1 MTLPATAVDATPSPP
16 YSVSSRDAS
25 PSARV
30 TSAPSSLP
38 TATSVSDAI
47 DASTDTADHANHLR
61 DSHLAEEVARRR
73 TFAIISHPD
82 AGKTTLTE
90 KLLLYGGAVQMAGSV
105 SARQHQRQTQSDW
118 MDIEKERGISISSTM
133 LAFPYSGRQ
142 LNLLDTPG
150 HQDFSED
157 TYRTLTAVDSAVM
170 VLDAAR
176 GIQAQTLKLFEV
188 CRSRHTPIFTFINK
202 MDRPGRHPLDLL
214 DEIERVLEMK
224 TYPLNW
230 PIGDGPDFKGVYD
243 RQTHEIHLYERTQ
256 RGARRAPVR
265 MTSLDDPALDDL
277 IGSQRALTLRDD
289 LELLD
294 AVGSHFDQAA
304 VLRGDLTPV
313 SFGSALTNFGVQ
325 LFLDTFVDLAPS
337 PAAVATSST
346 IVQPEDPGFSGF
358 IFKVQANMDPRHRDR
373 IAFLRVVSGTFSRDM
388 EVWNP
393 RLQKKI
399 RMARPMRLFG
409 NDREVIDEA
418 FPGDVVGLINPGQF
432 KIGDTISEG
441 SVGSFPPL
449 PRFQPEHFAA
459 LRHTAADRYKQF
471 LKGLSQIE
479 EEGAIQLLYPVS
491 GGKREPILAAVGQ
504 LQYDVVRYRL
514 EAEYNVATVIEPLT
528 FQIARWVT
536 GNAAEIALLGD
547 GRGRLRAEDRD
558 GQTVLLFSSE
568 WDLRYAEENSTDVTF
583 SATPSGEP
591 VSH

>member
-1 MTLPATAVDATPSPP
+1 MSSPASTFEHLPFQPQPQPSDFAFGAQTTTPPM
-16 YSVSSRDAS
+16 
-25 PSARV
+25 
-30 TSAPSSLP
+30 
-38 TATSVSDAI
+38 TATGTATTE
-47 DASTDTADHANHLR
+47 ASRIGERPAQR
-61 DSHLAEEVARRR
+61 DVHGLAGEVARRR

-90 KLLLYGGAVQMAGSV
+90 KLLLYGGAVQLAGSV
-105 SARQHQRQTQSDW
+105 TARQHQRQTQSDW

-133 LAFPYSGRQ
+133 LAFPYAGRQ

-188 CRSRHTPIFTFINK
+188 CRARRTPIFTFINK
-202 MDRPGRHPLDLL
+202 LDRPGRHPLDLL
-214 DEIERVLEMK
+214 DEIERVLELK
-224 TYPLNW
+224 TYPINW

-243 RQTHEIHLYERTQ
+243 RLTGHIHLYERTQ

-265 MTSLDDPALDDL
+265 VSSLDDPALDQL
-277 IGSQRALTLRDD
+277 IGAQRAVALRDD

-294 AVGSHFDQAA
+294 AVGCHFDRDA
-304 VLRGDLTPV
+304 VLRGELTPV

-325 LFLDTFVDLAPS
+325 LFLDAFVEMAPS
-337 PAAVATSST
+337 PTPVPTSSML
-346 IVQPEDPGFSGF
+346 VRPDDEGFSGF

-373 IAFLRVVSGTFSRDM
+373 IAFLRVVSGRFARDM

-393 RLQKKI
+393 RLQKKL

-432 KIGDTISEG
+432 RIGDTISEQSIG
-441 SVGSFPPL
+441 TFAPL
-449 PRFQPEHFAA
+449 PRFQPEHFAL
-459 LRHTAADRYKQF
+459 LRHTQADRYKQF

-479 EEGAIQLLYPVS
+479 EEGGIQLLYPMSS
-491 GGKREPILAAVGQ
+491 GRREPILAAVGQ

-514 EAEYNVATVIEPLT
+514 EAEYNVETVIEPLSY
-528 FQIARWVT
+528 QLARWVT
-536 GNAAEIALLGD
+536 GDAAEIALLGD
-547 GRGRLRAEDRD
+547 GRGRMRAEDRE
-558 GQTVLLFSSE
+558 GRTVLLFSSE
-568 WDLRYAEENSTDVTF
+568 WDLRYVEENARDVAF
-583 SATPSGEP
+583 AATPDASAPTE
-591 VSH
+591 

>member
-1 MTLPATAVDATPSPP
+1 MTLPVASIPNPPLSPYFP
-16 YSVSSRDAS
+16 VYSSTS
-25 PSARV
+25 PSA
-30 TSAPSSLP
+30 PSLP
-38 TATSVSDAI
+38 VASGTKTTTVDDAPV
-47 DASTDTADHANHLR
+47 TTEQRADQ
-61 DSHLAEEVARRR
+61 SHRQLEAEVARRR

-105 SARQHQRQTQSDW
+105 SARQNQRQTQSDW

-133 LAFPYSGRQ
+133 LAFPYAGRQ

-150 HQDFSED
+150 HHDFSED

-188 CRSRHTPIFTFINK
+188 CRSRQTPIFTFINK

-214 DEIERVLEMK
+214 DEVERVLELK

-243 RQTHEIHLYERTQ
+243 RLTKEIHLYERTQ

-265 MTSLDDPALDDL
+265 VSSLDDPALDEL
-277 IGSQRALTLRDD
+277 VGNQRAAALRDD
-289 LELLD
+289 LDLLD
-294 AVGSHFDQAA
+294 AVGCTFDQKA

-325 LFLDTFVDLAPS
+325 LFLDNFVDLAPS
-337 PAAVATSST
+337 PTAVETSST
-346 IVQPEDPGFSGF
+346 IVQPDDTGFSGF
-358 IFKVQANMDPRHRDR
+358 IFKIQANMDPRHRDR
-373 IAFLRVVSGTFSRDM
+373 IAFLRVVSGKFSRDM

-393 RLQKKI
+393 RLQKNI

-432 KIGDTISEG
+432 KIGDTISADP
-441 SVGSFPPL
+441 VGSFPPL
-449 PRFQPEHFAA
+449 PRFQPEHFAS

-479 EEGAIQLLYPVS
+479 EEGGIQLLYPLS
-491 GGKREPILAAVGQ
+491 GGRREPILAAVGQ
-504 LQYDVVRYRL
+504 LQYDVVRFRL

-528 FQIARWVT
+528 FQIARWVA
-536 GNAAEIALLGD
+536 GDAAEIALLGD
-547 GRGRLRAEDRD
+547 SRGRLRAEDRD
-558 GQTVLLFSSE
+558 GRAVLLFSSE

-583 SATPSGEP
+583 SATPGD
-591 VSH
+591 VGDANNA